1 MCFCQLNSPK
11 GICTKKARIVLNFCT
26 FQKFAPNAMLRTS
39 SSSDGSGSK
48 KAWGPTFGEG
58 PKTKQAWSLRFGREG
73 LEILSFFDCQGSEL
87 NIQLRPQARACSEPD
102 L

>member
-1 MCFCQLNSPK
+1 
-11 GICTKKARIVLNFCT
+11 
-26 FQKFAPNAMLRTS
+26 MLRTS

-73 LEILSFFDCQGSEL
+73 LEILSFFDCQGSEP
-87 NIQLRPQARACSEPD
+87 NIQYKGSSPGLARAWLSKPGPV
-102 L
+102 LLGPGPSLSSSK